1 MLGATGSSSKERF
14 ILNKKKILVGM
25 SGGVD
30 STVTSILL
38 QKEGYEVEG
47 VYMKLH
53 HKPGYHESNFSKAQ
67 RVGAYLGVKVH
78 FLDLSE
84 AFHDN
89 VYDYFV
95 QSYKEGLTPNPCV
108 MCNRTIKFG
117 KMIEFADSVGADFVA
132 TGHYIKCDGEYIY
145 MAEDPSKDQSYFLCE
160 VKKEVL
166 PRLIFPLGTWVKEDV
181 KAYAAKIEVLK
192 DFATQRESSE
202 ICFVENTYDEVLAKH
217 MNIDMPG
224 ETIDTEGNVV
234 GTHKGYMHYTIGKRR
249 GFFVN
254 GAHDPHFV
262 IDIKPQTNQ
271 IVVGTKEML
280 EESAFEVKQINLFK
294 DLKTFSCTVKVRYR
308 TTAVPCH
315 VEIDGDRAKVQLDEA
330 VFGLAKGQIAAF
342 YEGDKLLGGGVIC

>member
-1 MLGATGSSSKERF
+1 M
-14 ILNKKKILVGM
+14 KKKVLVGM

-53 HKPGYHESNFSKAQ
+53 HKPGYHEENFAKAQ
-67 RVGAYLGVKVH
+67 RVGEYLGVKVH
-78 FLDLSE
+78 FLDLASE
-84 AFHDN
+84 FKEE

-95 QSYKEGLTPNPCV
+95 ESYKEGLTPNPCV

-117 KMIEFADSVGADFVA
+117 KMVEFADSIGADHVA
-132 TGHYIKCDGEYIY
+132 TGHYIKCDGEFIY
-145 MAEDPSKDQSYFLCE
+145 TAEDPNKDQSYFLCE

-181 KAYAAKIEVLK
+181 KAYAADIEVLK

-202 ICFVENTYDEVLAKH
+202 ICFVENTYDEVLSKH
-217 MNIDMPG
+217 MDIDIPG
-224 ETIDTEGNVV
+224 ETVDSEGNVI

-262 IDIKPQTNQ
+262 LDIKPESNQ
-271 IVVGTKEML
+271 IVVGTKEKL
-280 EESAFEVKQINLFK
+280 EENAFEVKQINLFK
-294 DLKTFSCTVKVRYR
+294 ELKDFDCMVKVRYR
-308 TTAVPCH
+308 TTAVSCH
-315 VEIDGDRAKVQLDEA
+315 VVIKDGRAKVTLSEP

-342 YEGDKLLGGGVIC
+342 YEEDRLLGGGVIC

>member
-1 MLGATGSSSKERF
+1 M
-14 ILNKKKILVGM
+14 KKKVLVGM

-38 QKEGYEVEG
+38 QKEGYDVEG

-53 HKPGYHESNFSKAQ
+53 HKPGYHEQNFAKAQ
-67 RVGAYLGVKVH
+67 RVGEYLGVKVH

-84 AFHDN
+84 EFNDQ
-89 VYDYFV
+89 VYNYFV
-95 QSYKEGLTPNPCV
+95 ESYKEGRTPNPCV
-108 MCNRTIKFG
+108 MCNRNIKFG
-117 KMIEFADSVGADFVA
+117 KMVEFADSIGADHVA
-132 TGHYIKCDGEYIY
+132 TGHYIKCDGEFIY
-145 MAEDPSKDQSYFLCE
+145 MAEDPNKDQSYFLCE

-166 PRLIFPLGTWVKEDV
+166 PRLLFPLGTWVKDDV
-181 KAYAAKIEVLK
+181 KAYAANIEVLK
-192 DFATQRESSE
+192 DFATQKESSE

-224 ETIDTEGNVV
+224 ETVDTEGNVV

-249 GFFVN
+249 GFFVD

-262 IDIKPQTNQ
+262 LDIKPEKNQ
-271 IVVGTKEML
+271 IVVGTKDQL
-280 EESAFEVKQINLFK
+280 EEHEFEVKQINLFK
-294 DLKTFSCTVKVRYR
+294 ELSDFNCTVKVRYR

-315 VEIDGDRAKVQLDEA
+315 VVINGDRAKVVLDEP

-342 YEGDKLLGGGVIC
+342 YEDDKLIGGGVIC

>member
-1 MLGATGSSSKERF
+1 
-14 ILNKKKILVGM
+14 
-25 SGGVD
+25 
-30 STVTSILL
+30 
-38 QKEGYEVEG
+38 
-47 VYMKLH
+47 
-53 HKPGYHESNFSKAQ
+53 
-67 RVGAYLGVKVH
+67 LGVKVH

-145 MAEDPSKDQSYFLCE
+145 TAEDPNKDQSYFLCE

-166 PRLIFPLGTWVKEDV
+166 PRLLFPLGTWVKEDV
-181 KAYAAKIEVLK
+181 KAYAAKIDVLK

-224 ETIDTEGNVV
+224 DTIDTEGNVV

-294 DLKTFSCTVKVRYR
+294 ELQEFTCTVKVRYR
-308 TTAVPCH
+308 TAAVSCR
-315 VEIDGDRAKVQLDEA
+315 VVIEGDRAKVQLDDA